1 MVSTEFNSLR
11 EKFLEKLKT
20 DKRSSLTIL
29 AYGTDLKQFE
39 DYLVGRQISQVS
51 SVRTEEID
59 GYKQI
64 LLEEKR
70 FSAKSVSRKI
80 NSLKSF
86 FRFLVSQKILATDP
100 SLPVTHPKFESAPP
114 RILSKMEYRALR
126 DTVRD
131 NTRLAAIIEILLQTG
146 IRIGELARLELDD
159 IHEKSFSIRQ
169 YEAQPEREVPL
180 NASAKRAFERYMQVR
195 PNSKSRIVFITKNH
209 RPLNVRNIRS
219 AIDRYFRLAGI
230 KNATVNDLRHT
241 FITHQLAAG
250 ASPVVIQQSVGHR
263 RLSTTEKYLEFIKDR
278 AEFTERLEEL

>member
-39 DYLVGRQISQVS
+39 DYLVGRQISQIS

-59 GYKQI
+59 GYKQT

-86 FRFLVSQKILATDP
+86 FRFLVSQKILANDP

-180 NASAKRAFERYMQVR
+180 NPSAKRAFERYMQVR